1 MTSPSL
7 YSICLATY
15 NGEIFIEMQL
25 KSILSQL
32 PMKSEIIISDNG
44 SSDNTLSIIES
55 LNDKRIIIISCQE
68 KGVVKNF
75 ENALKHA
82 NGDIIFL
89 SDQDDIWL
97 PDKFDVFT
105 KALEHN
111 DIVVSDCIIT
121 NEKLEEIHNSFFSIN
136 KSSKGIFKNLLKNS
150 YIGCNMAF
158 NRKILNLALPIPSNT
173 PMHDWW
179 IGLIGEKFGNPL
191 FIKDKTLLYRR
202 HAKSFSLSGEKS
214 AFTLYKKI
222 TFRIHITFNLLS
234 RIIYGWTRNKD

>member
-1 MTSPSL
+1 MTTPSL

-15 NGEIFIEMQL
+15 NGESFIEMQL

-32 PMKSEIIISDNG
+32 PRNSEVIISDNN
-44 SSDNTLSIIES
+44 SSDKTLSLIEAM
-55 LNDKRIIIISCQE
+55 NDSRIKIFSCQE
-68 KGVVKNF
+68 KCVVKNF
-75 ENALKHA
+75 ENALKNA

-89 SDQDDIWL
+89 SDQDDVWL
-97 PDKFDVFT
+97 PDKFDIFV
-105 KALEHN
+105 KALERH

-191 FIKDKTLLYRR
+191 FIKKKTLLYRR
-202 HAKSFSLSGEKS
+202 HAKNFSLSGEQS
-214 AFTLYKKI
+214 AFTLNKKI
-222 TFRIHITFNLLS
+222 IFRINMAFNLLS
-234 RIIYGWTRNKD
+234 RIIYGWTKNKD